1 MWSGLIISPRI
12 GAYVS
17 KDALV
22 SSRENPY
29 TQWFNNEELDDF
41 LKQEESESGSVL
53 SDYLVT
59 HVQFMEFSR
68 PEYWSW

>member
-1 MWSGLIISPRI
+1 MWSGLIISSRI

-29 TQWFNNEELDDF
+29 EKWLNNEELDDS
-41 LKQEESESGSVL
+41 LKWEESESGSVL
-53 SDYLVT
+53 SNSSVP
-59 HVQFMEFSR
+59 HGQFMEFSR
-68 PEYWSW
+68 PEY